1 MIIMKE
7 HYILYMEKK
16 QVQRD
21 VNHIKNNNN
30 SPRKIITFRIQ
41 FVAVHD
47 HE

>member
-21 VNHIKNNNN
+21 VNHIKK
-30 SPRKIITFRIQ
+30 KISTQNHHFPDPVRGCS
-41 FVAVHD
+41 
-47 HE
+47 

>member
-21 VNHIKNNNN
+21 VNHIKKKKFSTQNHHFPDPVRGC
-30 SPRKIITFRIQ
+30 S
-41 FVAVHD
+41 
-47 HE
+47 